1 MATPVDLAARRVR
14 AESVDLAAR
23 RARAGVQRQPRSSG
37 PAHRESEA
45 GRAPLWR
52 YLPLA
57 LLVTTSLVFA
67 PALLAAAIVP
77 RAGLLSALAS
87 VACAV
92 VASLAIASGEAAVWK
107 RCPGSRDLVFGD
119 LLLWGWARRC
129 WAERRLARARS
140 LYDAASRAGPA
151 VSIELLG
158 TLSALL
164 ETRDAYTHGH
174 SQRVARHAERIA
186 RAMRLDRVQTAKIR
200 TAAAVHDVG
209 KLYTPRAI
217 LNNPRRLSE
226 AEFEVMKRHA
236 ADGADMLA
244 AVGDPEIAAMVRHH
258 HERVD
263 GSGYPDR
270 LAGSQIPLGSRII
283 AVADTFDSITSSR
296 PYRTADKQ
304 KRALDVLEREAG
316 HQLDGA
322 AVSAFRDRYSPR
334 RSVAGLAFAAAALQ
348 RLAASLRAS
357 SASLGSVAGGAVSL
371 LPAFGAAGLLALSP
385 ALDRNAAPHH
395 GVPAAAAPQ
404 AGQLAAPAPGPAIDL
419 APTAGARPEGER
431 VGAGVGRGPGHRRRG
446 STAAPASGGS
456 PAIRPAAPVRA
467 TSPGDQAHPP
477 ASSPTQGG
485 PSRPTAPG
493 QPPTGGASPIP
504 GLPVSPPATPPSVP
518 VPTVSTPSVPLPTVS
533 TPSVSTPSVTAPG
546 GPQPTFTIPGLTA
559 PGANVAG

>member
-1 MATPVDLAARRVR
+1 MADGSSVRGRGESGARP
-14 AESVDLAAR
+14 S
-23 RARAGVQRQPRSSG
+23 
-37 PAHRESEA
+37 
-45 GRAPLWR
+45 PLWR

-57 LLVTTSLVFA
+57 LLVTTSLILL
-67 PALLAAAIVP
+67 PAVLAAAIVP
-77 RAGLLSALAS
+77 RAGALSALAS
-87 VACAV
+87 LACAV
-92 VASLAIASGEAAVWK
+92 AASLAIASGEAALWK

-151 VSIELLG
+151 VSIELLT

-186 RAMRLDRVQTAKIR
+186 RAMRLDPVQTAKIR

-209 KLYTPRAI
+209 KLYTPRTI

-270 LAGSQIPLGSRII
+270 LAGPEIPLGSRII
-283 AVADTFDSITSSR
+283 AVADTFDSITSTR
-296 PYRTADKQ
+296 PYRRADKQ
-304 KRALDVLEREAG
+304 KRALDVLTREAG

-348 RLAASLRAS
+348 RLAASLQAS

-385 ALDRNAAPHH
+385 ALHRSSRDEPPRARDGRVAIQ
-395 GVPAAAAPQ
+395 PAGRSRP
-404 AGQLAAPAPGPAIDL
+404 L
-419 APTAGARPEGER
+419 APPSGARRGPTGVREAQARRLRLGPRPGAAHAGARERAHTRLLDRAGLRRLAGDEPRCSRARPES
-431 VGAGVGRGPGHRRRG
+431 GR
-446 STAAPASGGS
+446 
-456 PAIRPAAPVRA
+456 
-467 TSPGDQAHPP
+467 
-477 ASSPTQGG
+477 
-485 PSRPTAPG
+485 PG
-493 QPPTGGASPIP
+493 QPADRLAAARRTLPSAGPRATASRQPARSSRAARQPP
-504 GLPVSPPATPPSVP
+504 GDPAERAGPERRHAEHRRCRRHGSRRDGPERRHVRRIGP
-518 VPTVSTPSVPLPTVS
+518 
-533 TPSVSTPSVTAPG
+533 PG
-546 GPQPTFTIPGLTA
+546 GTPA
-559 PGANVAG
+559 